1 MTIKSIKI
9 MNLAKLGILA
19 AMNIEVFKFCRFVGF
34 QPLWNWPDSR
44 RCRLT
49 ELWVAI
55 FFATTKGSF

>member
-34 QPLWNWPDSR
+34 
-44 RCRLT
+44 
-49 ELWVAI
+49 
-55 FFATTKGSF
+55 